1 MNLNPRGAYFSGHSL
16 RRASKSLRLIMS
28 RSHVSIWRWVQR
40 LGPVLGSFGTDPGDV
55 RRIFVDETMV
65 NVMGIPAWIW
75 IAFEPDLRAT
85 LDFHVSPRGN
95 SIDAYLFIWLSAFMF
110 IHNFVFE
117 NGDLEGMEAPA

>member
-1 MNLNPRGAYFSGHSL
+1 MYFRCSMTACFLAGLPPLLGADPR
-16 RRASKSLRLIMS
+16 
-28 RSHVSIWRWVQR
+28 
-40 LGPVLGSFGTDPGDV
+40 DV

-75 IAFEPDLRAT
+75 IAFEPDLRAMP
-85 LDFHVSPRGN
+85 DFHVSPRGN

-117 NGDLEGMEAPA
+117 NGGLEGMEAPA